1 MTKTITDPAPIA
13 SSGATRRRLQPGEHA
28 DSPDGASGTGTTQT
42 PGTGSPRAWSV
53 CLGYSKRA
61 RWRFNTPRLAPSP
74 IRTLPSAP
82 EFHRIVL
89 VDAPLARGLYRRSGL
104 GRHSSR
110 PHQTPKAAIERIAM
124 HTPLVND
131 EPHVAAIS
139 NKRTVAHEGQVSAG
153 MT

>member
-61 RWRFNTPRLAPSP
+61 RWRFNRRVSRL
-74 IRTLPSAP
+74 LPS
-82 EFHRIVL
+82 
-89 VDAPLARGLYRRSGL
+89 GLYRRPRNFTGSCSWT
-104 GRHSSR
+104 RHSLAGYTAGQDLAVITR
-110 PHQTPKAAIERIAM
+110 GLTQTPKAV
-124 HTPLVND
+124 LQ
-131 EPHVAAIS
+131 
-139 NKRTVAHEGQVSAG
+139 KG
-153 MT
+153 